1 MTHVSFAW
9 LFFVLLPNFQ
19 KEALAK
25 VLVENL
31 KQLTPVDLQILTS

>member
-1 MTHVSFAW
+1 MA
-9 LFFVLLPNFQ
+9 LFCPVAKLSE
-19 KEALAK
+19 EALAK